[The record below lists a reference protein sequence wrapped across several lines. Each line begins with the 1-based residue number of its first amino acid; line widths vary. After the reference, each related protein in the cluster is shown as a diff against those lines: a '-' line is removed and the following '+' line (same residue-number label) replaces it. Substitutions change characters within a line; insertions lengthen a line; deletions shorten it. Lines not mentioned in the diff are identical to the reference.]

1 LNATA
6 SPIYRDSVLEGTL
19 LKRKTEDGDSVLNS
33 VTAVKMAEDTVNL
46 DHSIPVSI
54 IEGNKFNS
62 NLMIE

>member
-1 LNATA
+1 M
-6 SPIYRDSVLEGTL
+6 

-46 DHSIPVSI
+46 DHSIPASI